1 MNERK
6 AVGKIDKRAPSP
18 SRATKEPQRK
28 TLAEDSGNAASQ
40 RKWAPLSQWIIAIA
54 VGVGIVLLDQVS
66 KLIVVKNIPLYSWIT
81 LINPFLKLTYAQ
93 NDVGIFSLSFGP
105 SFLYIILPLLAVGF
119 VIYLL
124 LRPQPRFVIV
134 LLGMILGG
142 GLGNFIDRVRLGY
155 VVDWISMGLRN
166 WRWATFN
173 VADSSVVVAV
183 ILLLIVELFF
193 SKPKS
198 PSVTHSKE
206 SLENEDDE
214 VKK

>member
-6 AVGKIDKRAPSP
+6 AAEKFDKRTS
-18 SRATKEPQRK
+18 SATGATREPRK
-28 TLAEDSGNAASQ
+28 KSLPDDSGNAAPQ
-40 RKWAPLSQWIIAIA
+40 RKWAPLSQWIIAVA
-54 VGVGIVLLDQVS
+54 VGAGIILIDQIS
-66 KLIVVKNIPLYSWIT
+66 KLIVVKSIPIYSWIT

-105 SFLYIILPLLAVGF
+105 SFLYIILPLFAVGF

-173 VADSSVVVAV
+173 IADSSVVVAV

-193 SKPKS
+193 SKTKS
-198 PSVTHSKE
+198 PSVTPSKE
-206 SLENEDDE
+206 SLEDKDNRL
-214 VKK
+214 KK